1 MVNFSSQ
8 VNYHKSVK
16 NSQVK
21 TNSQLTIHKIIIKNT
36 TLTPLKS
43 AVVMQQQKIKISQA
57 VIWIS
62 SIFLGILS
70 SVPQL
75 ASHAF
80 NWEEAVVNSAIT
92 AAFSVIM
99 WYLNIYMLNR
109 NSGKRRQ
116 NISYSRLMVVLAF
129 GMIVML
135 GLAWI
140 QQLIL
145 SHINFGPTMLMIE
158 VRGILINLVCYMF
171 LTLLQNNYAGQQI
184 QLELEKVKSDNL
196 GAQFELLKQQINP
209 HFLFNSLNTLKS
221 MAETN
226 DSETVDFIM
235 KLSDF
240 YRFTLESRKLD
251 LITVQEEMKIIDSYI
266 FLQKARFGEGITLT
280 KELNNDV
287 LNTLIPPFTLQLL
300 VENCIKHNIVSQS
313 KPLHIKIYDTENKI
327 VIENPIQ
334 KKMTV
339 EDSLGIGLDNVK
351 LRYQHLLEQEIEIN
365 SDEKIFQIKLPLI
378 HEYNHY

>member
-1 MVNFSSQ
+1 
-8 VNYHKSVK
+8 
-16 NSQVK
+16 
-21 TNSQLTIHKIIIKNT
+21 
-36 TLTPLKS
+36 
-43 AVVMQQQKIKISQA
+43 MQQQKIKISPA

-62 SIFLGILS
+62 SLFLGILS

-75 ASHAF
+75 ASHEF
-80 NWEEAVVNSAIT
+80 NWKEAAVNSAIT

-99 WYLNIYMLNR
+99 WYLNIYLFNR
-109 NSGKRRQ
+109 NAGERRQ
-116 NISYSRLMVVLAF
+116 HISYSRLLTVLAF
-129 GMIVML
+129 GMVIMF

-145 SHINFGPTMLMIE
+145 SHINFGPVMLMIE

-171 LTLLQNNYAGQQI
+171 LTLLQNNYAGQQV

-196 GAQFELLKQQINP
+196 GAQYELLKQQVNP

-221 MAETN
+221 MAETS
-226 DSETVDFIM
+226 DSETVDFII

-251 LITVQEEMKIIDSYI
+251 LIKVQEEMNIIESYV
-266 FLQKARFGEGITLT
+266 FLQKARFGEGISFSN
-280 KELNNDV
+280 ELKSED
-287 LNTLIPPFTLQLL
+287 LKTLIPPFTLQLL

-313 KPLHIKIYDTENKI
+313 KPLHIRIYSSEDKII
-327 VIENPIQ
+327 IENPVQRKIAA
-334 KKMTV
+334 
-339 EDSLGIGLDNVK
+339 EESLGVGLDNIK
-351 LRYQHLLEQEIEIN
+351 MRFSHLLEREIEIY

-378 HEYNHY
+378 HEYHHH

>member
-1 MVNFSSQ
+1 
-8 VNYHKSVK
+8 
-16 NSQVK
+16 
-21 TNSQLTIHKIIIKNT
+21 
-36 TLTPLKS
+36 
-43 AVVMQQQKIKISQA
+43 MQQQKIQISPA

-62 SIFLGILS
+62 SLFLGILS

-80 NWEEAVVNSAIT
+80 NWKEAIVNSALT
-92 AAFSVIM
+92 AAFSVMM
-99 WYLNIYMLNR
+99 WYLNLYMLNR
-109 NSGKRRQ
+109 NAGKRQQ
-116 NISYSRLMVVLAF
+116 NISYSRLMAVLAF
-129 GMIVML
+129 GMVVMF

-145 SHINFGPTMLMIE
+145 SHINFGPVMLMVE

-171 LTLLQNNYAGQQI
+171 LTLLQNNYAGQQV

-196 GAQFELLKQQINP
+196 GAQYELLKQQINP

-226 DSETVDFIM
+226 DPETVDFIM

-251 LITVQEEMKIIDSYI
+251 LISLREEMNTIEAYL
-266 FLQKARFGEGITLT
+266 FLQKARFGEGIVFTNGIR
-280 KELNNDV
+280 EED

-300 VENCIKHNIVSQS
+300 AENCIKHNIVSQS
-313 KPLHIKIYDTENKI
+313 KPLHIKIYSSEDRI
-327 VIENPIQ
+327 IIENPVQ
-334 KKMTV
+334 RKKTV
-339 EDSLGIGLDNVK
+339 EDSLGVGLDNIK
-351 LRYQHLLEQEIEIN
+351 MRYQHLLAQEIEIG

-378 HEYNHY
+378 YEYHHH

>member
-1 MVNFSSQ
+1 MRYFSIWSREIGFGL
-8 VNYHKSVK
+8 SVK
-16 NSQVK
+16 INNDQAITLSLK
-21 TNSQLTIHKIIIKNT
+21 NINLTF
-36 TLTPLKS
+36 LKF
-43 AVVMQQQKIKISQA
+43 AVLMQQQKIKISQTI
-57 VIWIS
+57 IWIS
-62 SIFLGILS
+62 SIFLGALS

-80 NWEEAVVNSAIT
+80 NWKEAVVNSAIT
-92 AAFSVIM
+92 AAFSIIM
-99 WYLNIYMLNR
+99 WYLNIYLLNR
-109 NSGKRRQ
+109 NSEKKRQ
-116 NISYSRLMVVLAF
+116 QISYSRLMVVLAF
-129 GMIVML
+129 GMVVMFC
-135 GLAWI
+135 LAWI

-145 SHINFGPTMLMIE
+145 SHINFGAAMLMVE

-171 LTLLQNNYAGQQI
+171 LTLLQNNYTGQQV

-280 KELNNDV
+280 NELNNEV
-287 LNTLIPPFTLQLL
+287 LKTLIPPFTLQLL

-313 KPLHIKIYDTENKI
+313 KPLHIKIYTSDNRI

-334 KKMTV
+334 KKMTT

-351 LRYQHLLEQEIEIN
+351 LRYKHLLEQEIQIN

-378 HEYNHY
+378 HEYNHH

>member
-1 MVNFSSQ
+1 
-8 VNYHKSVK
+8 
-16 NSQVK
+16 
-21 TNSQLTIHKIIIKNT
+21 
-36 TLTPLKS
+36 
-43 AVVMQQQKIKISQA
+43 MQQQKINISPA

-62 SIFLGILS
+62 SLFLGILS

-75 ASHAF
+75 ASHEF
-80 NWEEAVVNSAIT
+80 NWKEAAVNSAIT

-99 WYLNIYMLNR
+99 WYLNLYLFNR
-109 NSGKRRQ
+109 NAEKRKQ
-116 NISYSRLMVVLAF
+116 DISYSRLLIILAF
-129 GMIVML
+129 GMVIMF

-145 SHINFGPTMLMIE
+145 SHINFGPVMLMVE

-171 LTLLQNNYAGQQI
+171 LTLLQNNYAGQQV

-196 GAQFELLKQQINP
+196 GAQYELLKQQVNP

-226 DSETVDFIM
+226 DSETVDFII

-251 LITVQEEMKIIDSYI
+251 LITVQEEMKIIEAYL
-266 FLQKARFGEGITLT
+266 FLQKARFGDGISFTNGL
-280 KELNNDV
+280 KPGDLK
-287 LNTLIPPFTLQLL
+287 TLIPPFTMQLL

-313 KPLHIKIYDTENKI
+313 KPLHIRIYSSEDKII
-327 VIENPIQ
+327 IENPIQ
-334 KKMTV
+334 RKITT
-339 EDSLGIGLDNVK
+339 EESLGVGLDNIK
-351 LRYQHLLEQEIEIN
+351 MRFSHLLEQEIEIH

-378 HEYNHY
+378 HEYYHH

>member
-1 MVNFSSQ
+1 
-8 VNYHKSVK
+8 
-16 NSQVK
+16 
-21 TNSQLTIHKIIIKNT
+21 
-36 TLTPLKS
+36 
-43 AVVMQQQKIKISQA
+43 MQQQKIKISQA
-57 VIWIS
+57 VIWVS
-62 SIFLGILS
+62 SLFLGILS
-70 SVPQL
+70 SIPQL
-75 ASHAF
+75 ASHDF
-80 NWEEAVVNSAIT
+80 NLKEAIVNSAIT
-92 AAFSVIM
+92 SAFSVIM

-116 NISYSRLMVVLAF
+116 NISYSRLMIVLAF
-129 GMIVML
+129 GMVVMF

-171 LTLLQNNYAGQQI
+171 LTLLQNNYAGQQV

-196 GAQFELLKQQINP
+196 GAQYELLKQQVNP

-221 MAETN
+221 MVETH
-226 DSETVDFIM
+226 DLESVDFIM

-251 LITVQEEMKIIDSYI
+251 LITVHEEMNILDSYL
-266 FLQKARFGEGITLT
+266 FLQKARFGEGITFT
-280 KELNNDV
+280 NELNNEV
-287 LNTLIPPFTLQLL
+287 LKTLIPPFTLQLL

-313 KPLHIKIYDTENKI
+313 KPLHIKIYNSEDKI
-327 VIENPIQ
+327 IIENPIQ
-334 KKMTV
+334 HKMIP
-339 EDSLGIGLDNVK
+339 EDSLGVGLNNVNM
-351 LRYQHLLEQEIEIN
+351 RYKHLLEKEIDIL
-365 SDEKIFQIKLPLI
+365 DDQKIFQIKLPFI

>member
-1 MVNFSSQ
+1 
-8 VNYHKSVK
+8 
-16 NSQVK
+16 
-21 TNSQLTIHKIIIKNT
+21 
-36 TLTPLKS
+36 
-43 AVVMQQQKIKISQA
+43 MQQQKINISPS

-62 SIFLGILS
+62 SVFLGILS

-80 NWEEAVVNSAIT
+80 NWQEAVVNSAIT
-92 AAFSVIM
+92 AAFSIIM

-109 NSGKRRQ
+109 SSGKRRQ
-116 NISYSRLMVVLAF
+116 NISYSKLMVILAF
-129 GMIVML
+129 GMVVMF
-135 GLAWI
+135 GLAWV

-145 SHINFGPTMLMIE
+145 SHINFGPTMLMVE

-221 MAETN
+221 MAETK

-240 YRFTLESRKLD
+240 YRFTLESRKSD

-266 FLQKARFGEGITLT
+266 FLQKARFGDGITLT
-280 KELNNDV
+280 KELNDDV
-287 LNTLIPPFTLQLL
+287 LKTLIPPFTLQLL

-313 KPLHIKIYDTENKI
+313 KPLHIRIYNSENKI
-327 VIENPIQ
+327 VIENPVQ
-334 KKMTV
+334 KKMTT

-351 LRYQHLLEQEIEIN
+351 LRYKHLLEQEIEIN
-365 SDEKIFQIKLPLI
+365 SDEKIFQIKLPFI

>member
-1 MVNFSSQ
+1 
-8 VNYHKSVK
+8 
-16 NSQVK
+16 
-21 TNSQLTIHKIIIKNT
+21 
-36 TLTPLKS
+36 
-43 AVVMQQQKIKISQA
+43 MQQQKIKISPA

-62 SIFLGILS
+62 SLFLGILS
-70 SVPQL
+70 SIPQL
-75 ASHAF
+75 ASHEF
-80 NWEEAVVNSAIT
+80 NWKEAAVNSAIT

-99 WYLNIYMLNR
+99 WYLNIYLFNR
-109 NSGKRRQ
+109 NAGERRQ
-116 NISYSRLMVVLAF
+116 HISYSRLLTVLAF
-129 GMIVML
+129 GMVIML

-145 SHINFGPTMLMIE
+145 SHINFGPVMLMIE

-171 LTLLQNNYAGQQI
+171 LTLLQNNYAGQQV

-196 GAQFELLKQQINP
+196 GAQYELLKQQVNP

-226 DSETVDFIM
+226 DSETVDFII

-251 LITVQEEMKIIDSYI
+251 LIKVQEEMNIIESYV
-266 FLQKARFGEGITLT
+266 FLQKARFGEGISFSN
-280 KELNNDV
+280 ELKSED
-287 LNTLIPPFTLQLL
+287 LKTLIPPFTLQLL

-313 KPLHIKIYDTENKI
+313 KPLHIRIYSSEDKII
-327 VIENPIQ
+327 IENPVQRKIAA
-334 KKMTV
+334 
-339 EDSLGIGLDNVK
+339 EESLGVGLDNIK
-351 LRYQHLLEQEIEIN
+351 MRFSHLLEREIEIY

-378 HEYNHY
+378 HEYHHH